1 MPIDSLL
8 CPVCEL
14 DVESHSHL
22 FFCCT
27 FSRKVIDEIM
37 SWFGWLVWLKSLAD
51 LQNMDPKPLKGL
63 VEELNVVTVA
73 AVIYLIWCN
82 RNRCVFENICGSVG
96 SISDQVKKIVQ
107 IRAQLYNSKLNAKE
121 KIVMLS
127 LNNL

>member
-1 MPIDSLL
+1 
-8 CPVCEL
+8 
-14 DVESHSHL
+14 
-22 FFCCT
+22 
-27 FSRKVIDEIM
+27 M